1 MRWAAE
7 LNKTKNPKWLVQFLS
22 RSLRVKA
29 FPHSNLRWHRLVFN
43 KSVGG
48 LKSVTMAEWRTPP
61 TVGRDSRRGRR
72 FERHNGSVQTG
83 GLLKVNLDLY
93 FSDRFI
99 FLFRKKIKW
108 STHRV
113 TDSLG
118 ILQMVQYWIFY
129 QSLYLWCA
137 LQPNISWRAW
147 AWKYIRVFDQH
158 HNRNNKNNFY
168 LHQFFL

>member
-48 LKSVTMAEWRTPP
+48 LKSVTMTEWRTPP

-113 TDSLG
+113 TESEWSGEECVIGVGSMRCSLKFLEHELES
-118 ILQMVQYWIFY
+118 I
-129 QSLYLWCA
+129 C
-137 LQPNISWRAW
+137 
-147 AWKYIRVFDQH
+147 RVFDQH
-158 HNRNNKNNFY
+158 HYRNNKSNFCLY
-168 LHQFFL
+168 QFSQWNR